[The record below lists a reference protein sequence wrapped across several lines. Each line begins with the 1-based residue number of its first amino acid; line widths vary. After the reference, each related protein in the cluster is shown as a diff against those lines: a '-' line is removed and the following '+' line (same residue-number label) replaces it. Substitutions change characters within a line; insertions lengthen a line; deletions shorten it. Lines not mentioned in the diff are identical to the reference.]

1 MLAVGHAVSN
11 PRRWS
16 IDVVIRGRTKGG
28 AGADYVFGFST
39 SFASFEVFWFFDGHS
54 RWSARAVIPD
64 VIGEQ
69 NMELQDQSTA
79 EVHPSRPAKSRLFA
93 FARAM
98 AVGLAVS
105 GIILGTLPLWI
116 AMPVP
121 IAARCEILGGAMIV
135 LAGALL
141 LLAMFLAR
149 GQMRGPS
156 TYNWIAAGLFLVLG
170 SILFAKG
177 YGTESAN
184 TRRFNEV
191 KSNLNQLK
199 QALENYETGTTED
212 PPKAP

>member
-1 MLAVGHAVSN
+1 MNAA
-11 PRRWS
+11 
-16 IDVVIRGRTKGG
+16 
-28 AGADYVFGFST
+28 
-39 SFASFEVFWFFDGHS
+39 
-54 RWSARAVIPD
+54 

-69 NMELQDQSTA
+69 NMENPYQST
-79 EVHPSRPAKSRLFA
+79 ESLPTKSLPIKSRSFV

-98 AVGLAVS
+98 ALGLVVS
-105 GIILGTLPLWI
+105 GIVLGALPLLL
-116 AMPVP
+116 AMPDP

-149 GQMRGPS
+149 GKMRKGS
-156 TYNWIAAGLFLVLG
+156 TYNWIAGGLFLALG

-184 TRRFNEV
+184 KRRLDEM

-199 QALENYETGTTED
+199 QALENYEADTTEH
-212 PPKAP
+212 PRNAP